1 MLEQDYL
8 MRMFI
13 AFAAALREALAGHA
27 HHDNQL
33 ARHQL
38 ESTIGLAADMDPD
51 VLLALAPES
60 VATVLSLGSLD
71 DNVAEYIV
79 HALMLESNYLA
90 EDGYDAKSALRKR
103 QANAVAQAF
112 SITYDPSRLEA
123 LLNPL
128 GAEDEEA
135 QYGIDADGAS

>member
-13 AFAAALREALAGHA
+13 AFAQAIREALAGHA
-27 HHDNQL
+27 GHDNAL

-38 ESTIGLAADMDPD
+38 ESSIGTAADMDPD

-60 VATVLSLGSLD
+60 VATVLSLGAMD
-71 DNVAEYIV
+71 DKVAEYIV
-79 HALMLESNYLA
+79 HALMLESGYLA
-90 EDGYDAKSALRKR
+90 EDGYGSKSALRRR
-103 QANAVAQAF
+103 QAEEVARAF
-112 SITYDPSRLEA
+112 DITYDPARLEA

-128 GAEDEEA
+128 DARLEEERIQLEA
-135 QYGIDADGAS
+135 Q